1 LRELLFRTTTRSTT
15 IIVGINRL
23 TRLLT
28 TDLEAAGHDVPVID
42 LVDEALEDSDGGDEL
57 MLAGPGVRG
66 ASCVMAATANDE
78 RNLNLCGLAH
88 RTFRVPMVIAGVGL
102 LGGVTSWARLRDSG
116 VVKMTWNDMVPA
128 ILGGL

>member
-1 LRELLFRTTTRSTT
+1 M
-15 IIVGINRL
+15 
-23 TRLLT
+23 LT
-28 TDLEAAGHDVPVID
+28 TDLEAAGHEVPVID
-42 LVDEALEDSDGGDEL
+42 LVDEALEDSEGGDEL
-57 MLAGPGVRG
+57 MLAGAGVRG